1 MGFPYKI
8 SIVKAIAMSRSLFHN
23 FWETCAPLQIFNP
36 ELLLRSWIEDSF
48 VNRMLETVK
57 KKKFLNCHFEEW
69 RSVLTTESG
78 FIYRMKKFQSF
89 PEPIT
94 SYSFSK
100 FFQNKQAEKLT
111 NMKIL
116 PHYLRLH
123 PSTSDTIG
131 VSAIAFSSVLYI
143 GVVERIMKL
152 LFASLV
158 ALIISDV
165 FTTLEGKIFSL
176 N

>member
-1 MGFPYKI
+1 
-8 SIVKAIAMSRSLFHN
+8 
-23 FWETCAPLQIFNP
+23 
-36 ELLLRSWIEDSF
+36 
-48 VNRMLETVK
+48 
-57 KKKFLNCHFEEW
+57 
-69 RSVLTTESG
+69 
-78 FIYRMKKFQSF
+78 MKKYRNQSHRTF
-89 PEPIT
+89 
-94 SYSFSK
+94 FSK
-100 FFQNKQAEKLT
+100 FCPKKQAEKLI

-116 PHYLRLH
+116 PHYLHLH
-123 PSTSDTIG
+123 PSISDTIF

>member
-1 MGFPYKI
+1 MI
-8 SIVKAIAMSRSLFHN
+8 
-23 FWETCAPLQIFNP
+23 
-36 ELLLRSWIEDSF
+36 
-48 VNRMLETVK
+48 
-57 KKKFLNCHFEEW
+57 
-69 RSVLTTESG
+69 
-78 FIYRMKKFQSF
+78 
-89 PEPIT
+89 
-94 SYSFSK
+94 
-100 FFQNKQAEKLT
+100 
-111 NMKIL
+111 NMKTL
-116 PHYLRLH
+116 PHYLHLH
-123 PSTSDTIG
+123 PSISDTIC

>member
-1 MGFPYKI
+1 
-8 SIVKAIAMSRSLFHN
+8 
-23 FWETCAPLQIFNP
+23 
-36 ELLLRSWIEDSF
+36 
-48 VNRMLETVK
+48 ML
-57 KKKFLNCHFEEW
+57 
-69 RSVLTTESG
+69 STESG
-78 FIYRMKKFQSF
+78 FIYRMKKFESF

-94 SYSFSK
+94 SSSFSK
-100 FFQNKQAEKLT
+100 FCPNKQAEKLI
-111 NMKIL
+111 NMKTL
-116 PHYLRLH
+116 PHYLHLH
-123 PSTSDTIG
+123 PSISDTIR

-152 LFASLV
+152 LFASLI

>member
-1 MGFPYKI
+1 MKI
-8 SIVKAIAMSRSLFHN
+8 SVNNWVWIN
-23 FWETCAPLQIFNP
+23 LQDEKI
-36 ELLLRSWIEDSF
+36 
-48 VNRMLETVK
+48 
-57 KKKFLNCHFEEW
+57 
-69 RSVLTTESG
+69 
-78 FIYRMKKFQSF
+78 

-100 FFQNKQAEKLT
+100 FCPKKEAEKLI

-116 PHYLRLH
+116 PHYLHLH
-123 PSTSDTIG
+123 PSISDTIF

>member
-1 MGFPYKI
+1 
-8 SIVKAIAMSRSLFHN
+8 
-23 FWETCAPLQIFNP
+23 
-36 ELLLRSWIEDSF
+36 
-48 VNRMLETVK
+48 
-57 KKKFLNCHFEEW
+57 
-69 RSVLTTESG
+69 
-78 FIYRMKKFQSF
+78 MKKFESF

-94 SYSFSK
+94 SSSFSK
-100 FFQNKQAEKLT
+100 FCPNKQAEKLI
-111 NMKIL
+111 NMKTL
-116 PHYLRLH
+116 PHYLHLH
-123 PSTSDTIG
+123 PSISDTIR

-152 LFASLV
+152 LFASLI